1 MPAGTW
7 AHDFRWG
14 MSQGSNVDESS
25 SRGVAVDQHST
36 RGRRPLR
43 KKRSGMRIVA
53 VFVVL
58 ILIAVTAV
66 AGYVFYVGKT
76 FDDTST
82 QLGQDE
88 VFTSEQPVAER
99 GEGTNILLL
108 GSDSRDSDVDY
119 AGGVQGNRSDTIMVM
134 HLNGDHSG
142 AQIMSVPRDIWVP
155 IDGHGE
161 GKINAAM
168 SHGGLPLATEV
179 VSDFIDA
186 PIHHVAI
193 IDFAG
198 FQALTDS
205 VGGVEVE
212 AEQAFE
218 SNGHSFSKGT
228 NQLNGE
234 EGLSFVRARKN
245 FSDGDLQR
253 GRNQQAFLKGLVDK
267 IVSADTLSN
276 PNKIS
281 GIVRDFSPY
290 MTVDDG
296 LTSSKIA
303 GMAYEMRDVRT
314 GDIQFFSAPVG
325 DTDRSADGQS
335 ILTVDEDAQSEIQK
349 AFAED
354 TLDEYAESADDAHL

>member
-1 MPAGTW
+1 MTTGI
-7 AHDFRWG
+7 
-14 MSQGSNVDESS
+14 SQDLDPTSM
-25 SRGVAVDQHST
+25 R
-36 RGRRPLR
+36 RGRR
-43 KKRSGMRIVA
+43 KRRRTSTKILA
-53 VFVVL
+53 VLVVL
-58 ILIAVTAV
+58 GLVATIAV
-66 AGYVFYVGKT
+66 AGYVFYLGKS
-76 FDDTST
+76 FDDSST
-82 QLGQDE
+82 QLEQDE
-88 VFTSEQPVAER
+88 VFTSEQPVAEK

-119 AGGVQGNRSDTIMVM
+119 EDSRGNRSDTIMVL
-134 HLNGDHSG
+134 HLSGDHGG
-142 AQIMSVPRDIWVP
+142 AQIMSIPRDLWVP

-168 SHGGLPLATEV
+168 SHGGLPLATQT

-193 IDFAG
+193 IDFEG

-212 AEQAFE
+212 SEQAFE
-218 SNGHSFSKGT
+218 SNGHSFSEGT
-228 NQLNGE
+228 NHVDGE
-234 EGLSFVRARKN
+234 AALSFVRARKN

-253 GRNQQAFLKGLVDK
+253 GRNQQAFLKALVGK

-276 PNKIS
+276 PNKIA

-325 DTDRSADGQS
+325 GAGRSADGQA
-335 ILTVDEDAQSEIQK
+335 ILHVDDEAQSELQD
-349 AFAED
+349 AFAND
-354 TLDEYAESADDAHL
+354 TLDEYAEQSEDAHL

>member
-1 MPAGTW
+1 MTTGI
-7 AHDFRWG
+7 
-14 MSQGSNVDESS
+14 SQDLDPTSM
-25 SRGVAVDQHST
+25 R
-36 RGRRPLR
+36 RGRR
-43 KKRSGMRIVA
+43 KRRRTSTKILA
-53 VFVVL
+53 VLVVL
-58 ILIAVTAV
+58 GLVATIAV
-66 AGYVFYVGKT
+66 AGYVFYLGKS
-76 FDDTST
+76 FDDSST
-82 QLGQDE
+82 QLEQDE
-88 VFTSEQPVAER
+88 VFTSEQPVAEK

-119 AGGVQGNRSDTIMVM
+119 EDSRGNRSDTIMVL
-134 HLNGDHSG
+134 HLSGDHGG
-142 AQIMSVPRDIWVP
+142 AQIMSIPRDLWVP

-168 SHGGLPLATEV
+168 SHGGLPLATQT

-193 IDFAG
+193 IDFEG

-212 AEQAFE
+212 SEQAFE
-218 SNGHSFSKGT
+218 SNGHSFSEGT
-228 NQLNGE
+228 NHVDGE
-234 EGLSFVRARKN
+234 AALSFVRARKN

-253 GRNQQAFLKGLVDK
+253 GRNQQAFLKALVGK

-276 PNKIS
+276 PNKVA

-325 DTDRSADGQS
+325 GAGRSADGQA
-335 ILTVDEDAQSEIQK
+335 ILHVDDEAQSELQD
-349 AFAED
+349 AFAND
-354 TLDEYAESADDAHL
+354 TLDEYAEQSEDAHL

>member
-1 MPAGTW
+1 MPSSEDSSLVPMCGG
-7 AHDFRWG
+7 DDR
-14 MSQGSNVDESS
+14 SNAADSS
-25 SRGVAVDQHST
+25 VASRRRKTVRGIVSAFVALTLLCCAS
-36 RGRRPLR
+36 L
-43 KKRSGMRIVA
+43 
-53 VFVVL
+53 L
-58 ILIAVTAV
+58 
-66 AGYVFYVGKT
+66 GYIFHLGKT
-76 FDDTST
+76 FDDAST
-82 QLGQDE
+82 RLGQDE
-88 VFTSEQPVAER
+88 VFSSAQPKVEKGGGTS
-99 GEGTNILLL
+99 ILLL
-108 GSDSRDSDVDY
+108 GSDSRSADVDY
-119 AGGVQGNRSDTIMVM
+119 SGGSQGSRSDTMMVM
-134 HLNGDHSG
+134 HIADDSSG
-142 AQIMSVPRDIWVP
+142 AQIMSIPRDLWVP

-168 SHGGLPLATEV
+168 SHGGLPLATET

-193 IDFAG
+193 VDFAG

-205 VGGVEVE
+205 VGGVKVE
-212 AEQAFE
+212 ADQAFV
-218 SNGHSFSKGT
+218 SNGYSFSEGT
-228 NQLNGE
+228 NHLNGE
-234 EGLSFVRARKN
+234 EALSFVRARKN

-325 DTDRSADGQS
+325 DAGRSADGQS
-335 ILTVDEDAQSEIQK
+335 ILTIDEGAQSEMQK